1 MPRRRLIALVAT
13 IPIVLA
19 SQAAY
24 AQSEAPAA
32 SDGGEESI
40 LTMTR
45 DGGIFPV
52 FHPVRATDNNYA
64 LLYLI
69 FDPLVE
75 IESDEQTVVPALA
88 DSWTASDDGTVFTF
102 DLADGVTWQDGTPFT
117 ADDVVFT
124 ATWAAQNP
132 SAFQGFAPNWGEIKG
147 AADIAG
153 TTDPLPG
160 IVAVDPDTVEITLES
175 PNVEFVRLLADAPN
189 VILPKHLLEGTA
201 GDTVEQIAFSTEAPV
216 GTGPYRFVRFEPDQF
231 VELEANPDYFKGA
244 PSIDRIVWK
253 VIPTEQI
260 LAQLENGELDFA
272 LTVGARNQEQLS
284 ANPDLEFP
292 ATLDVG
298 MYGLWMRTEAPQLA
312 DPRVRQAI
320 YHAVDR
326 RAIIDSVLGGYA
338 QVLWNPPGLNYEDLN
353 QYEFD
358 PDRARELLAEA
369 GYDPTDPIR
378 LVYWKDASQAG
389 SYLPVVQ
396 QQLQDVGMNVELS
409 PLELEDWDDMVTN
422 PDRREEWDIELDFGG
437 NFGLG
442 PSKSARWYGTCEG
455 PLRQTGYQN
464 CELRDLFVEARGT
477 SDPAAREEIYHRIG
491 EIINEAADVAYLW
504 QNQVIHP
511 KTTRLTGVDL
521 HPFERYSVM
530 NVEDWELAPR

>member
-1 MPRRRLIALVAT
+1 MPRRRLVALAAT
-13 IPIVLA
+13 LPILLA
-19 SQAAY
+19 SQVAS
-24 AQSEAPAA
+24 AQSEAPT
-32 SDGGEESI
+32 DGGEETI

-52 FHPVRATDNNYA
+52 FHPVRATDNNYS

-69 FDPLVE
+69 FDTLVE

-88 DSWTASDDGTVFTF
+88 ESWTASDDGTEFTF
-102 DLADGVTWQDGTPFT
+102 ELADGVTWQDGTPFT

-132 SAFQGFAPNWGEIKG
+132 TAFQGFAPNWGEIQG

-160 IVAVDPDTVEITLES
+160 IVAVDEDTIQITLES
-175 PNVEFVRLLADAPN
+175 PNVEFVRLLADSPN
-189 VILPKHLLEGTA
+189 VILPKHLLDGAA
-201 GDTVEQIAFSTEAPV
+201 GDSIEQIAFSTEAPV
-216 GTGPYRFVRFEPDQF
+216 GTGPYRFVRYEPDQF

-292 ATLDVG
+292 STLDVG
-298 MYGLWMRTEAPQLA
+298 MYGLFVRTEAPQLA

-326 RAIIDSVLGGYA
+326 RAIIESVLGGYA
-338 QVLWNPPGLNYEDLN
+338 EVLWNPPGLNYDDLN

-369 GYDPTDPIR
+369 GYDASEPIK

-389 SYLPVVQ
+389 SYLPVIQ

-422 PDRREEWDIELDFGG
+422 ADRREEWDIELDFGG

-442 PSKSARWYGTCEG
+442 PSKSSRWYGACDV

-464 CELRDLFVEARGT
+464 CELRDLFIEARGT

-491 EIINEAADVAYLW
+491 EIINDAADVIYLW
-504 QNQVIHP
+504 QNEIIHP
-511 KTTRLTGVDL
+511 KTKRLTGVDL

-530 NVEDWELAPR
+530 NVEDWELAPQ